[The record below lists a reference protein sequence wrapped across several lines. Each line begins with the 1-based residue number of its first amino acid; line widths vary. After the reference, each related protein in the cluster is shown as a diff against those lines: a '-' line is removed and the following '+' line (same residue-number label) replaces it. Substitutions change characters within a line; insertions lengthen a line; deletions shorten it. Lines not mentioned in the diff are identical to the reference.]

1 MANTDNRIKHK
12 KAAIKAWQTIRREKR
27 KAAAAKTKEI
37 TSFITPERIEKIRH
51 PESFEEL
58 FSWKGNRIVMPFDK
72 TPPDIACGMFWELRW
87 AYGCPL
93 DCSYCFLRGTMR
105 GKMKPQ
111 FVRTELVLQA
121 LDEAFL
127 KIKIPT
133 IFNAGELADSLMN
146 PQLMEPIVNK
156 FESQTKHRIFLL
168 SKFGI
173 RNIDFLIEVPRK
185 QVVCGWSINSEE
197 VAKLWEKNAASPED
211 RIKAAALVKKTGC
224 ETRIR
229 IDPIFPIEN
238 WKEHYARLIKQVLN
252 ELAPDRI
259 ILGTPRGLWKTIQFA
274 KVANVDMKWAQF
286 FKEDTSWGKKLDFP
300 LRKEIY
306 HFMYAQLESSN
317 YPKNKISIC
326 KETISMWQALG
337 FDYKLK
343 TCNCYRY

>member
-1 MANTDNRIKHK
+1 MANTDKKIKHR
-12 KAAIKAWQTIRREKR
+12 KAGIKAWQTIRSEKR
-27 KAAAAKTKEI
+27 KTAAAKTKEI

-127 KIKIPT
+127 KIQIPT

-146 PQLMEPIVNK
+146 PQLMEPIVDK

-168 SKFGI
+168 SKFGT
-173 RNIDFLIEVPRK
+173 RNIDFLTELPRK
-185 QVVCGWSINSEE
+185 QVICGWSINSTE
-197 VAKLWEKNAASPED
+197 VAKLWEKNAALPED
-211 RIKAAALVKKTGC
+211 RINAAALVKKAGY

-238 WKEHYARLIKQVLN
+238 WKEHYARLVKQVLN
-252 ELAPDRI
+252 KLTPDRI
-259 ILGTPRGLWKTIQFA
+259 ILGTPRGLWKTIQYA
-274 KVANVDMKWAQF
+274 KEANVDMKWVQF
-286 FKEDTSWGKKLDFP
+286 FKEDTSWGKKLDFS

-306 HFMYAQLESSN
+306 HFMYTQFESSN

-326 KETISMWQALG
+326 KETINMWQALG
-337 FDYKLK
+337 LDYKLK